1 MRYENLTATENYTMI
16 AKNLKKHFTDEP
28 LAYMI
33 LEFLYDEALKFNSF
47 GLLTEDM
54 SFYCPVSKIIEMFDG
69 NVSNK
74 TVIEKIKIIEK
85 RNFIKK
91 TSAKIL
97 KRPNYY
103 RINFEKIKEIARDK
117 KITVCNDIPTEPA
130 NYKEPTELAI
140 SDFTKCPNKFL
151 EIFNKDYNEMV
162 LLLRLMNTMEDF
174 NSRGK
179 LQDDTSFYLSLTK
192 MIEMF
197 QGNISKPTLL
207 KHLDN
212 LEKKGFISKIKSNN
226 PKQANFYI
234 INCEKINKLCD
245 TKTREIFEEDEIPQE
260 PAEETPVVAKNATVE
275 NQDGYNLKPT
285 DNKEKSTELA
295 IVEKSPSNQ
304 EYCER
309 IKIAWNAIASR
320 YETTPNVT
328 VVTEVRLKHFK
339 NLLKYYKI
347 DEKQFFNSVNK
358 ALSESKFLRGIG
370 KKWRA
375 DYDFFINKN
384 SYLKAIEGAYR
395 DNPNEIM
402 EILQDPAKMSF
413 KEAQELR
420 DKIEME
426 KWLHDEEK
434 EEPKALP

>member
-1 MRYENLTATENYTMI
+1 MRYENLTVTENYTMI

-69 NVSNK
+69 NVSSK
-74 TVIEKIKIIEK
+74 TVLEKIKIIEK

-91 TSAKIL
+91 TPAQIL

-103 RINFEKIKEIARDK
+103 RINFEKIKEVAKDK
-117 KITVCNDIPTEPA
+117 KITVCN
-130 NYKEPTELAI
+130 
-140 SDFTKCPNKFL
+140 
-151 EIFNKDYNEMV
+151 
-162 LLLRLMNTMEDF
+162 
-174 NSRGK
+174 
-179 LQDDTSFYLSLTK
+179 
-192 MIEMF
+192 
-197 QGNISKPTLL
+197 
-207 KHLDN
+207 
-212 LEKKGFISKIKSNN
+212 
-226 PKQANFYI
+226 
-234 INCEKINKLCD
+234 
-245 TKTREIFEEDEIPQE
+245 EIPQE
-260 PAEETPVVAKNATVE
+260 PAEEAPVDAKNATVE
-275 NQDGYNLKPT
+275 KEVR
-285 DNKEKSTELA
+285 NKENSAELA
-295 IVEKSPSNQ
+295 VVEKSPSNQ

-309 IKIAWNAIASR
+309 IKIAWNTIASR
-320 YETTPNVT
+320 YETTPSVT
-328 VVTEVRLKHFK
+328 VVTETRLKHFK
-339 NLLKYYKI
+339 NILKYYKI

-375 DYDFFINKN
+375 DFDFFINKS

-420 DKIEME
+420 EKIEME
-426 KWLHDEEK
+426 RWLHDEEK

>member
-1 MRYENLTATENYTMI
+1 MAKF
-16 AKNLKKHFTDEP
+16 KNL
-28 LAYMI
+28 L
-33 LEFLYDEALKFNSF
+33 
-47 GLLTEDM
+47 
-54 SFYCPVSKIIEMFDG
+54 
-69 NVSNK
+69 
-74 TVIEKIKIIEK
+74 VIS
-85 RNFIKK
+85 
-91 TSAKIL
+91 T
-97 KRPNYY
+97 
-103 RINFEKIKEIARDK
+103 
-117 KITVCNDIPTEPA
+117 
-130 NYKEPTELAI
+130 
-140 SDFTKCPNKFL
+140 DFTKIPNKFF
-151 EIFNKDYNEMV
+151 EVFSKDYNEMV
-162 LLLRLMNTMEDF
+162 VLLRLMNTMEAF
-174 NSRGK
+174 NNWGK
-179 LQDDTSFYLSLTK
+179 LKQDTSFYLSLTK
-192 MIEMF
+192 MVEMF
-197 QGNISKPTLL
+197 KGNISKPTLL

-212 LEKKGFISKIKSNN
+212 LEKKGFISKTKSNN
-226 PKQANFYI
+226 PKQANFYVV
-234 INCEKINKLCD
+234 NCEKINKLCD

-260 PAEETPVVAKNATVE
+260 PAEETPTVAKNATTEKETLLKFGVISGDKLYL
-275 NQDGYNLKPT
+275 DGYNLKPV

-320 YETTPNVT
+320 YETTPNIT
-328 VVTEVRLKHFK
+328 VVTETRLKHFK
-339 NLLKYYKI
+339 NILKYYKI

-375 DYDFFINKN
+375 DFDFFINKS

-426 KWLHDEEK
+426 RWLHDEEK

>member
-1 MRYENLTATENYTMI
+1 MRYENLTVTENYTMI

-69 NVSNK
+69 NVSSK
-74 TVIEKIKIIEK
+74 TVLEKIKIIEK

-91 TSAKIL
+91 TPAKIL

-103 RINFEKIKEIARDK
+103 RINFEKIKEVAKDK
-117 KITVCNDIPTEPA
+117 KITVCNE
-130 NYKEPTELAI
+130 
-140 SDFTKCPNKFL
+140 
-151 EIFNKDYNEMV
+151 
-162 LLLRLMNTMEDF
+162 
-174 NSRGK
+174 
-179 LQDDTSFYLSLTK
+179 
-192 MIEMF
+192 
-197 QGNISKPTLL
+197 
-207 KHLDN
+207 
-212 LEKKGFISKIKSNN
+212 
-226 PKQANFYI
+226 
-234 INCEKINKLCD
+234 
-245 TKTREIFEEDEIPQE
+245 PQE
-260 PAEETPVVAKNATVE
+260 PAEETPVVSKNATVE
-275 NQDGYNLKPT
+275 
-285 DNKEKSTELA
+285 KEVGKTELA
-295 IVEKSPSNQ
+295 VVEKSPSNQ

-309 IKIAWNAIASR
+309 IKIAWNTIASR
-320 YETTPNVT
+320 YETTPSVT
-328 VVTEVRLKHFK
+328 VVTETRLKHFK
-339 NLLKYYKI
+339 NILKYYKI

-375 DYDFFINKN
+375 DFDFFINKS

-420 DKIEME
+420 EKIEME
-426 KWLHDEEK
+426 RWLHDEEK